1 VKSVLT
7 RSTGG
12 YFQFVDPRSVVR
24 TFRPCGKL
32 LVLDFPR
39 A

>member
-1 VKSVLT
+1 VRSVLT
-7 RSTGG
+7 RSMGG

-24 TFRPCGKL
+24 TFQSCGKL